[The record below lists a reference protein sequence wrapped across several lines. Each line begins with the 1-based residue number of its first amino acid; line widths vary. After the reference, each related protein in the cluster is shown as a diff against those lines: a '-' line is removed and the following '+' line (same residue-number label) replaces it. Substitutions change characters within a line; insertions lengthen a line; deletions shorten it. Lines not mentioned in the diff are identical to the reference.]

1 MDPKTNKKK
10 LYLHIGPPKTGS
22 TTIQKMLVVNQGQ
35 LLKAGVLIPFLGWR
49 YKYKNHSF
57 HSNLDFEIRN
67 TNRFD
72 PKKGTWKKLIAAYQN
87 SNCQKAIVSWEGL
100 GNFSE
105 SEIIALHKLLR
116 DHFDTTIICYLR
128 RQDRLINSNY
138 CQLVKLGIKHF
149 NFKTFL
155 HLPHKPYPYNFK
167 LFLDMWSDVFSRER
181 VIPRIFE
188 KEQFVNGNLID
199 DFLDACGISPDII
212 EEGGNNMENPAP
224 YRTSILA
231 ALEVSR
237 ILEDYFESNVIE
249 EKARIIKRIIKKVV
263 KDLNEIKDD
272 VRFFG
277 FKNKEA
283 KTFLSK
289 YNEANSAV
297 AREYFSR
304 ENGRLFL
311 DNKPLN
317 PNESS
322 SDDKALSFE
331 QLKII
336 ESIIAEEADR
346 IRRSK
351 KIRFKIYCMLKK
363 MVPKRVKKVL
373 FSRLHGSSRGRFDT
387 LRKKAHYIAP
397 GR

>member
-10 LYLHIGPPKTGS
+10 LYLHIGLPKTGS
-22 TTIQKMLVVNQGQ
+22 TSIQKMLVDNQEQ
-35 LLKAGVLIPFLGWR
+35 LLKAGVFIPFLGWR
-49 YKYKNHSF
+49 YKYKNYTF

-67 TNRFD
+67 TNQFD
-72 PKKGTWKKLIAAYQN
+72 PKKGTWKTLIAAYQN

-100 GNFSE
+100 GDFSE
-105 SEIIALHKLLR
+105 SEIIALHKLIR

-138 CQLVKLGIKHF
+138 CQQVKLGIKHY

-155 HLPHKPYPYNFK
+155 HLPHKPYKYNFK
-167 LFLDMWSDVFSRER
+167 LFLDMWSDIFSREK
-181 VIPRIFE
+181 VIARIFE
-188 KEQFVNGNLID
+188 KEQFLNGNLID

-212 EEGGNNMENPAP
+212 EEGKNDIKNSAP
-224 YRTSILA
+224 NRTSILA

-237 ILEDYFESNVIE
+237 ILEDSYESNVIE
-249 EKARIIKRIIKKVV
+249 EKERIIKKVV

-283 KTFLSK
+283 KAFLSK

-297 AREYFSR
+297 AREYFSW

-317 PNESS
+317 PNENS
-322 SDDKALSFE
+322 SDDKVLSFE
-331 QLKII
+331 QLKVI
-336 ESIIAEEADR
+336 ESIIAEEADQ

-351 KIRFKIYCMLKK
+351 KIIFKIYCELKR
-363 MVPKRVKKVL
+363 MVPKKVKKVL
-373 FSRLHGSSRGRFDT
+373 FYRLHGSSHGRFDP